1 MPKTPSRKRRV
12 ANPLA
17 LAVMAE
23 LTTGPKH
30 PYDMARRFR
39 QTGKD
44 RHIKYNHGS
53 LYMVV
58 EQLAKA
64 GFIAKQKAVRDSQ
77 RPERTVYAL
86 TADGRREVDEWM
98 RELVAQPHRE
108 YPIFLV
114 ALSLLA
120 LIPPGETVDLLGQR
134 LTALAEEAE
143 EIRNTVRSA
152 TEQDVP
158 WIFLVEEEYRLA
170 TLKTEQRFIKD
181 LTESL
186 SAPEYV
192 RQWNE
197 WNAGTKR
204 KK

>member
-1 MPKTPSRKRRV
+1 
-12 ANPLA
+12 
-17 LAVMAE
+17 MAE

-30 PYDMARRFR
+30 PYDMARRFK

-58 EQLAKA
+58 EQLTKA
-64 GFIAKQKAVRDSQ
+64 GFITKQKAVRDSQ

-98 RELVAQPHRE
+98 RDLVARPHRE

-134 LTALAEEAE
+134 LSALAEEAE

-152 TEQDVP
+152 TEEDVP

-181 LTESL
+181 LMDSL
-186 SAPEYV
+186 SAPDYV